1 MGLFDFT
8 LVMIASQLA
17 YWRASKGFLMLLV
30 GVGARGLAPVGTGGC
45 RSVLVDVGG
54 CWWAWVGV
62 GVT

>member
-17 YWRASKGFLMLLV
+17 NWKASRGFLMLLV

-54 CWWAWVGV
+54 C
-62 GVT
+62 